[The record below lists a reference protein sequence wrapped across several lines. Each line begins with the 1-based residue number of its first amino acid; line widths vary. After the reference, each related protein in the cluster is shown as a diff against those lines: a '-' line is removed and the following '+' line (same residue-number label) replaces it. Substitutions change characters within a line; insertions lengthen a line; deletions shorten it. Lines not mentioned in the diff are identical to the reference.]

1 VDANEEKKGWILLP
15 SRVDALESDVG
26 SIARIQQTDKQ
37 TNKQTIVSTELCDRI
52 VRLSPFAA
60 K

>member
-26 SIARIQQTDKQ
+26 SIARIQQT
-37 TNKQTIVSTELCDRI
+37 NKQTIVSTELCDRI